1 MRCDGDQD
9 CPDGSD
15 EWNCTDKVG
24 KGCTI
29 SRNGQFVCNNGDC
42 ISLGNRCDGEEDC
55 VDGSDENRTMCAL
68 VACPPGKYRCD
79 NNNCVFN
86 TNVCDGEDHCGDGS
100 DETKTA
106 CKCVFILKNPREHN
120 YLLFNDIFHVYYI
133 IFNSVHYTYYLIF
146 NLILK

>member
-1 MRCDGDQD
+1 MYFTVSYKFQFSILKYWQIKALKLKNVNFYIFRKWRCDGDQD

-15 EWNCTDKVG
+15 EWNCTDKIG

-29 SRNGQFVCNNGDC
+29 SRSSQFVCNNGDC

-55 VDGSDENRTMCAL
+55 IDGSDENRTMCAL

-86 TNVCDGEDHCGDGS
+86 TNVCDGLDHCGDNS
-100 DETKTA
+100 DETKIA
-106 CKCVFILKNPREHN
+106 CE
-120 YLLFNDIFHVYYI
+120 YI
-133 IFNSVHYTYYLIF
+133 
-146 NLILK
+146 